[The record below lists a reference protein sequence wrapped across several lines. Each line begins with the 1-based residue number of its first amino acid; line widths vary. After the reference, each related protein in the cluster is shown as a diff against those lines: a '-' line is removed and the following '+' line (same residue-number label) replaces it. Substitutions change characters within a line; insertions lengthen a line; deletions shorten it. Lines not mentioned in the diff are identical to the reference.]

1 MEKEIIVANRYKII
15 RKLGEGGTAKVY
27 LAYDQI
33 DERNVSLKI
42 LKKENIDDR
51 KVKKFKKEAE
61 TLALLDDEN
70 IVKIYDVGQDD
81 NLHYIAAEYIDGM
94 TLKDY
99 IRTCSP
105 IPVEEIVKL
114 SQQILHGVKH
124 AHERGVVHK
133 DLKTQNILLDEH
145 KNVKITDFG
154 IADIMDED
162 VTRTQSLMGTPQ
174 YIAPEILNRESLTA
188 QSDLYSVGIVMYEMC
203 VMQVPFVGEKAA
215 YIMIK
220 QMSQPLPSI
229 IAQRADIPQSLEN
242 VIIKATAKKLNNR
255 YQNAK
260 EMIEDL
266 NHVFDADK
274 MDEQPLV
281 LANDLVK
288 QDEIE
293 KTIDI
298 GQEKID
304 LSNLKD
310 NEQQK
315 KDSKRKQKI
324 IIIFTI
330 VLVLLLIG
338 GLIFFN
344 NRNTKTTMPDLVKKT
359 QNEVYSELQ
368 PLGISSKNVTI
379 KYEFSNDVEQDK
391 VIRTQPPAGNIIN
404 KKTPIVIYL
413 SQGPEGK
420 KLDNYVG
427 KIASEVKTQL
437 ENDGYVVTLDYVEND
452 AKADTIIAQSPGNGS
467 LVKPGDAITLTV
479 SSGQKKVVVPNF
491 TNMTKDEVDAWSK
504 ANQISITYETTCN
517 NTVEAYHVI
526 SQSVAY
532 DTEINKGDQISISL
546 STGACP
552 VVRPQQETPAPG
564 AGSSKQ

>member
-281 LANDLVK
+281 LADDLVK

-304 LSNLKD
+304 LSYLKD

-315 KDSKRKQKI
+315 KDSKRKQKRI
-324 IIIFTI
+324 IIVAII
-330 VLVLLLIG
+330 LVLLLIG
-338 GLIFFN
+338 GVIFFN
-344 NRNTKTTMPDLVKKT
+344 NRNTKIPMPDLVKKT
-359 QNEVYSELQ
+359 QNEAYSELEL
-368 PLGISSKNVTI
+368 LGISSKNVTI
-379 KYEFSNDVEQDK
+379 KYEYSKDIEQDK

-404 KKTPIVIYL
+404 KKTPVVIYL

-427 KIASEVKTQL
+427 KIASDVKTQL

-467 LVKPGDAITLTV
+467 LVKPGNTITLTV

-517 NTVEAYHVI
+517 NKVEAYHVI

-552 VVRPQQETPAPG
+552 VVRPQQGTPAPE
-564 AGSSKQ
+564 AGSSN

>member
-133 DLKTQNILLDEH
+133 DLKTQNILLDEY

-281 LANDLVK
+281 LADDLVK

-324 IIIFTI
+324 IIIVTI
-330 VLVLLLIG
+330 VLSLLLIG

-344 NRNTKTTMPDLVKKT
+344 NRNTKITMPDLVKKT

-368 PLGISSKNVTI
+368 PLGISGKNVTI

-427 KIASEVKTQL
+427 KIASDVKTQL
-437 ENDGYVVTLDYVEND
+437 EKDGYVVTLDYVEND

-532 DTEINKGDQISISL
+532 DTEINKGEQISISL
-546 STGACP
+546 STGSCP
-552 VVRPQQETPAPG
+552 VVRPQQETATPG

>member
-281 LANDLVK
+281 LADDLVK

-310 NEQQK
+310 NVQQK
-315 KDSKRKQKI
+315 KDSKRKQKRI
-324 IIIFTI
+324 IIVAI

-344 NRNTKTTMPDLVKKT
+344 NRNKKITMPDLVKKT
-359 QNEVYSELQ
+359 QNEAYSALE

-379 KYEFSNDVEQDK
+379 KYEFSKDVEQDK
-391 VIRTQPPAGNIIN
+391 VIRTQPPAGDIIN

-427 KIASEVKTQL
+427 KIASDVKTQL
-437 ENDGYVVTLDYVEND
+437 ENDGYVVTLEYVEND
-452 AKADTIIAQSPGNGS
+452 AKADTIVAQSPGNGS
-467 LVKPGDAITLTV
+467 LVKPGDTITLTV

-552 VVRPQQETPAPG
+552 VVRPQQGTPAPE
-564 AGSSKQ
+564 AGSSN

>member
-281 LANDLVK
+281 LADDLVK

-315 KDSKRKQKI
+315 KDSKRKQKSI
-324 IIIFTI
+324 IIVAI

-344 NRNTKTTMPDLVKKT
+344 NRNTKITMPDLVRKT
-359 QNEVYSELQ
+359 QNEAYSALE

-379 KYEFSNDVEQDK
+379 KYEFSKDIEQDK
-391 VIRTQPPAGNIIN
+391 VIRTQPPAGDIIN

-427 KIASEVKTQL
+427 KIASDVKTQL
-437 ENDGYVVTLDYVEND
+437 ENDGYVVTLEYVEND
-452 AKADTIIAQSPGNGS
+452 AKADTIVAQSPGNGS
-467 LVKPGDAITLTV
+467 LVKPGDTITLTV

-552 VVRPQQETPAPG
+552 VVRPQQGTPAPE
-564 AGSSKQ
+564 AGSSN

>member
-260 EMIEDL
+260 EMFEDL

-315 KDSKRKQKI
+315 KDSKRKQKRI
-324 IIIFTI
+324 IIVAI

-344 NRNTKTTMPDLVKKT
+344 NRNKKITMPDLVRKT
-359 QNEVYSELQ
+359 QNEAYSALE

-379 KYEFSNDVEQDK
+379 KYEFSKDIEQDK
-391 VIRTQPPAGNIIN
+391 VIRTQPPAGDIIN

-427 KIASEVKTQL
+427 KIAGDVKTQL
-437 ENDGYVVTLDYVEND
+437 ENDGYVVTLEYVEND
-452 AKADTIIAQSPGNGS
+452 AKADTIVAQSPGNGS
-467 LVKPGDAITLTV
+467 LVKPGDTITLTV

-552 VVRPQQETPAPG
+552 VVRPQQGTPAPE
-564 AGSSKQ
+564 AGSSN

>member
-51 KVKKFKKEAE
+51 KVKKFKKEAK

-281 LANDLVK
+281 LADDLVK

-324 IIIFTI
+324 IIIVTI

-344 NRNTKTTMPDLVKKT
+344 NRNTKIKMPDLVKKT

-368 PLGISSKNVTI
+368 PLGISNKNVTI

-552 VVRPQQETPAPG
+552 VVRPQQETPVPG

>member
-260 EMIEDL
+260 EMIDDL

-281 LANDLVK
+281 LADDLVK

-324 IIIFTI
+324 IIIVTI

-344 NRNTKTTMPDLVKKT
+344 SRNTRITMPDLIKKT

-564 AGSSKQ
+564 AGSSN

>member
-260 EMIEDL
+260 EMIDDL

-281 LANDLVK
+281 LADDLVK

-315 KDSKRKQKI
+315 KDSKRKQKRI
-324 IIIFTI
+324 IIVAI

-344 NRNTKTTMPDLVKKT
+344 NRNTKITMPDLVKKT
-359 QNEVYSELQ
+359 QNEAYSALE

-379 KYEFSNDVEQDK
+379 KYEYSKDIEQDK
-391 VIRTQPPAGNIIN
+391 VIRTQPPAGDIIN

-413 SQGPEGK
+413 SQGPEAK

-427 KIASEVKTQL
+427 KIASDVKTQL
-437 ENDGYVVTLDYVEND
+437 ENDGYVVTLEYVEND

-467 LVKPGDAITLTV
+467 LVKPGDTITLTV

-552 VVRPQQETPAPG
+552 VVRPQQGTPAPE
-564 AGSSKQ
+564 AGSSN

>member
-70 IVKIYDVGQDD
+70 IVKICDVGQDD

-281 LANDLVK
+281 LADDLVK

-315 KDSKRKQKI
+315 KDSKRKQKSI
-324 IIIFTI
+324 IIVAI

-344 NRNTKTTMPDLVKKT
+344 NRNTKITMPDLVRKT
-359 QNEVYSELQ
+359 QNEAYSALE

-379 KYEFSNDVEQDK
+379 KYEFSKDIEQDK
-391 VIRTQPPAGNIIN
+391 VIRTQPPAGDIIN

-427 KIASEVKTQL
+427 KIASDVKTQL
-437 ENDGYVVTLDYVEND
+437 ENDGYVVTLEYVEND
-452 AKADTIIAQSPGNGS
+452 AKADTIVAQSPGNGS
-467 LVKPGDAITLTV
+467 LVKPGDTITLTV

-504 ANQISITYETTCN
+504 ANLISITYETTCN

-552 VVRPQQETPAPG
+552 VVRPQQGTPAPE
-564 AGSSKQ
+564 AGSSN

>member
-81 NLHYIAAEYIDGM
+81 NLHYIAGEYIDGM

-266 NHVFDADK
+266 NQVFDADK

-281 LANDLVK
+281 LADDLVK

-315 KDSKRKQKI
+315 KDSKRKQKRI
-324 IIIFTI
+324 IIVAIF
-330 VLVLLLIG
+330 LVLLLIG

-344 NRNTKTTMPDLVKKT
+344 NRNKKITMPDLVRKT
-359 QNEVYSELQ
+359 QNEAYSALE

-379 KYEFSNDVEQDK
+379 KYEFSKDIEQDK
-391 VIRTQPPAGNIIN
+391 VIRTQPPAGDIIN

-427 KIASEVKTQL
+427 KIASDVKTQL
-437 ENDGYVVTLDYVEND
+437 ENDGYVVTLEYVEND
-452 AKADTIIAQSPGNGS
+452 AKADTIVTQSPGNGS
-467 LVKPGDAITLTV
+467 LVKPGDTITLTV

-517 NTVEAYHVI
+517 NTVEANHVI

-552 VVRPQQETPAPG
+552 VVRPQQGTPAPE
-564 AGSSKQ
+564 AGSSN

>member
-281 LANDLVK
+281 LADDLVK

-324 IIIFTI
+324 IIIVTI

-344 NRNTKTTMPDLVKKT
+344 NRNTKITMPDLVKKT

-368 PLGISSKNVTI
+368 PLGLSSKNVTI

-479 SSGQKKVVVPNF
+479 SRGQKKVVVPNF

-552 VVRPQQETPAPG
+552 VVRPQQETPSPG

>member
-42 LKKENIDDR
+42 LKKENIYDR

-281 LANDLVK
+281 LADDLVK

-315 KDSKRKQKI
+315 KDSKRKQKRI
-324 IIIFTI
+324 IIVAI

-344 NRNTKTTMPDLVKKT
+344 NRNKKITMPDLVRKT
-359 QNEVYSELQ
+359 QNEAYSALE

-379 KYEFSNDVEQDK
+379 KYEFSKDVEQDK
-391 VIRTQPPAGNIIN
+391 VIRTKPPAGDIIN

-427 KIASEVKTQL
+427 KIASDVKTQL
-437 ENDGYVVTLDYVEND
+437 ENDGYVVTLEYVEND

-467 LVKPGDAITLTV
+467 LVKPGDTITLTV

-552 VVRPQQETPAPG
+552 VVRPQQGTPAPE
-564 AGSSKQ
+564 AGSSN

>member
-281 LANDLVK
+281 LADDLVK

-315 KDSKRKQKI
+315 KDSKRKQKRI
-324 IIIFTI
+324 IIVAIF
-330 VLVLLLIG
+330 LVLLLIG

-344 NRNTKTTMPDLVKKT
+344 NRNKKITMPDLVRKT
-359 QNEVYSELQ
+359 QNEAYSALE

-379 KYEFSNDVEQDK
+379 KYEFSKDIEQDK
-391 VIRTQPPAGNIIN
+391 VIRTQPPAGDIIN

-427 KIASEVKTQL
+427 KIASDVKTQL
-437 ENDGYVVTLDYVEND
+437 ENDGYVVTLEYVEND
-452 AKADTIIAQSPGNGS
+452 AKADTIVAQSPGNGS
-467 LVKPGDAITLTV
+467 LVKPGDTITLTV

-552 VVRPQQETPAPG
+552 VVRPQQGTPAPE
-564 AGSSKQ
+564 AGSSN

>member
-281 LANDLVK
+281 LADDLVK

-315 KDSKRKQKI
+315 KDSKRKQKRI
-324 IIIFTI
+324 IIVAI

-344 NRNTKTTMPDLVKKT
+344 NRNKKITMPDLVRKT
-359 QNEVYSELQ
+359 QNEAYSALE

-379 KYEFSNDVEQDK
+379 KYEFSKDVEQDK
-391 VIRTQPPAGNIIN
+391 VIRTQPPAGDIIN

-427 KIASEVKTQL
+427 KIASDVKTQL
-437 ENDGYVVTLDYVEND
+437 ENDGYVVTLEYVEND
-452 AKADTIIAQSPGNGS
+452 AKADTIIAQSPDNGS
-467 LVKPGDAITLTV
+467 LVKPGDTITLTV

-517 NTVEAYHVI
+517 NTVEANHVI

-552 VVRPQQETPAPG
+552 VVRPQQGTPAPE
-564 AGSSKQ
+564 AGSSN

>member
-260 EMIEDL
+260 EMIDDL

-281 LANDLVK
+281 LADDLVK

-324 IIIFTI
+324 IIIVTI

-344 NRNTKTTMPDLVKKT
+344 NRNTRITMPDLIKKT
-359 QNEVYSELQ
+359 QNEVYNELQ

-391 VIRTQPPAGNIIN
+391 VIRTQPPAGDIIN
-404 KKTPIVIYL
+404 KKTTIVIYL

-564 AGSSKQ
+564 AGSSN

>member
-266 NHVFDADK
+266 NQVFDADK

-281 LANDLVK
+281 LADDLVK

-315 KDSKRKQKI
+315 KDSNRKQKRI
-324 IIIFTI
+324 IIVAI

-344 NRNTKTTMPDLVKKT
+344 NRNKKITMPDLVRKT
-359 QNEVYSELQ
+359 QNEAYSALE

-379 KYEFSNDVEQDK
+379 KYEFSKDVEQDK
-391 VIRTQPPAGNIIN
+391 VIRTQPPAGDIIN

-427 KIASEVKTQL
+427 KIASDVKTQL
-437 ENDGYVVTLDYVEND
+437 ENDGYVVTLEYVEND

-467 LVKPGDAITLTV
+467 LVKPGDTITLTV

-552 VVRPQQETPAPG
+552 VVRPQQGTPAPE
-564 AGSSKQ
+564 AGSSN

>member
-1 MEKEIIVANRYKII
+1 MEKEIIVANHYKII

-114 SQQILHGVKH
+114 SQQILYGVKH

-260 EMIEDL
+260 EMIDDL
-266 NHVFDADK
+266 NHVFDTDK

-281 LANDLVK
+281 LADDLVK

-315 KDSKRKQKI
+315 KDSKRKQKRI
-324 IIIFTI
+324 IIVAI

-344 NRNTKTTMPDLVKKT
+344 NRNTKITMPDLVKKT
-359 QNEVYSELQ
+359 QNEVYSELET
-368 PLGISSKNVTI
+368 LGISSKNVTI
-379 KYEFSNDVEQDK
+379 KYEFSKDVEQDK
-391 VIRTQPPAGNIIN
+391 VIRTQPPAGDIIN

-427 KIASEVKTQL
+427 KIANDVKTQL

-467 LVKPGDAITLTV
+467 LVKPGDTITLTV

-564 AGSSKQ
+564 AGSSN

>member
-15 RKLGEGGTAKVY
+15 IKLGEGGTAKVY

-260 EMIEDL
+260 EMIDDL

-281 LANDLVK
+281 LADDLVK

-315 KDSKRKQKI
+315 KDSKRKQKRI
-324 IIIFTI
+324 IIVAI

-344 NRNTKTTMPDLVKKT
+344 NRNKKITMPDLVKKT
-359 QNEVYSELQ
+359 QNEAYSALE

-379 KYEFSNDVEQDK
+379 KYEYSKDIEQDK
-391 VIRTQPPAGNIIN
+391 VIRTQPPAGDIIN

-427 KIASEVKTQL
+427 KIASDVKTQL
-437 ENDGYVVTLDYVEND
+437 ENDGYVVTLEYVEND

-467 LVKPGDAITLTV
+467 LVKPGDTITLTV

-552 VVRPQQETPAPG
+552 VVRPQQGTPAPE
-564 AGSSKQ
+564 AGSSN

>member
-266 NHVFDADK
+266 NQVFDADK

-281 LANDLVK
+281 LADDLVK

-298 GQEKID
+298 GQENID

-315 KDSKRKQKI
+315 KDSKRKQKRI
-324 IIIFTI
+324 IIVAI

-338 GLIFFN
+338 GLILFN
-344 NRNTKTTMPDLVKKT
+344 NRNKKITMPDLVRKT
-359 QNEVYSELQ
+359 QNEAYSALE

-379 KYEFSNDVEQDK
+379 KYEYSKDVEQDK
-391 VIRTQPPAGNIIN
+391 VIRTQPPAGDIIN

-427 KIASEVKTQL
+427 KIASDVKTQL
-437 ENDGYVVTLDYVEND
+437 ENDGYVVTLEYVEND

-467 LVKPGDAITLTV
+467 LVKPGDTITLTV

-552 VVRPQQETPAPG
+552 VVRPQQGTPAPE
-564 AGSSKQ
+564 AGSSN

>member
-281 LANDLVK
+281 LADDLVK

-315 KDSKRKQKI
+315 KDSKRKQKRI
-324 IIIFTI
+324 IIVAI

-344 NRNTKTTMPDLVKKT
+344 NRNTKITMPDLVKKT
-359 QNEVYSELQ
+359 QNEAYSALE

-379 KYEFSNDVEQDK
+379 KYEYSKDIEQDK
-391 VIRTQPPAGNIIN
+391 VIRTQPPAGDIIN

-420 KLDNYVG
+420 KLDNFVG
-427 KIASEVKTQL
+427 KIASDVKTQL
-437 ENDGYVVTLDYVEND
+437 ENDGYVVTLEYVEND
-452 AKADTIIAQSPGNGS
+452 AKADTIVAQSPGNGS
-467 LVKPGDAITLTV
+467 LVKPGDTITLTV

-552 VVRPQQETPAPG
+552 VVRPQQGTPAPE
-564 AGSSKQ
+564 AGSSN

>member
-281 LANDLVK
+281 LADDLVK

-315 KDSKRKQKI
+315 KDSKRKQKRI
-324 IIIFTI
+324 IIVAI

-344 NRNTKTTMPDLVKKT
+344 NRNKKITMPDLVKKT
-359 QNEVYSELQ
+359 QNEAYSALE

-379 KYEFSNDVEQDK
+379 KYEYSKDIEQDK
-391 VIRTQPPAGNIIN
+391 VIRTQPPAGDIIN

-427 KIASEVKTQL
+427 KIASDVKTQL
-437 ENDGYVVTLDYVEND
+437 ENDGYVVTLEYVEND
-452 AKADTIIAQSPGNGS
+452 AKADTIVAQSPGNGS
-467 LVKPGDAITLTV
+467 LVKPGDTITLTV

-517 NTVEAYHVI
+517 NTVEANHVI

-552 VVRPQQETPAPG
+552 VVRPQQETPAPE
-564 AGSSKQ
+564 AGSSN

>member
-266 NHVFDADK
+266 NQVFDADK

-281 LANDLVK
+281 LADDLVK

-315 KDSKRKQKI
+315 KDSKRKQKRI
-324 IIIFTI
+324 IIVAI

-344 NRNTKTTMPDLVKKT
+344 NRNTKITMPDLVRKT
-359 QNEVYSELQ
+359 QNEAYSALE

-379 KYEFSNDVEQDK
+379 KYEFSKDIEQDK
-391 VIRTQPPAGNIIN
+391 VIRTQPPAGDIIN

-427 KIASEVKTQL
+427 KIASDVKTQL
-437 ENDGYVVTLDYVEND
+437 ENDGYVVTLEYVEND
-452 AKADTIIAQSPGNGS
+452 AKADTIVAQSPGNGS
-467 LVKPGDAITLTV
+467 LVKPGDTITLTV

-552 VVRPQQETPAPG
+552 VVRPQQGTPAPE
-564 AGSSKQ
+564 AGSSN

>member
-260 EMIEDL
+260 EMIDDL

-281 LANDLVK
+281 LADDLVK

-324 IIIFTI
+324 IIIVTI

-344 NRNTKTTMPDLVKKT
+344 NRNTRITMPDLIKKT
-359 QNEVYSELQ
+359 QNEVYNELQ

-391 VIRTQPPAGNIIN
+391 VIRTQPPAGDIIN

-564 AGSSKQ
+564 AGSSN

>member
-266 NHVFDADK
+266 NQVFDADK

-281 LANDLVK
+281 LADDLVK

-315 KDSKRKQKI
+315 KDSKRKQKRI
-324 IIIFTI
+324 IIVAI

-344 NRNTKTTMPDLVKKT
+344 NRNKKITMPDLVRKT
-359 QNEVYSELQ
+359 QNEAYSALE

-379 KYEFSNDVEQDK
+379 KYEYSKDIEQDK
-391 VIRTQPPAGNIIN
+391 VIRTQPPAGDIIN

-427 KIASEVKTQL
+427 KIASDVKTQL
-437 ENDGYVVTLDYVEND
+437 ENDGYVVTLEYVEND

-467 LVKPGDAITLTV
+467 LVKPGDTITLTV

-552 VVRPQQETPAPG
+552 VVRPQQGTPAPE
-564 AGSSKQ
+564 AGSSN

>member
-281 LANDLVK
+281 LADDLVK

-315 KDSKRKQKI
+315 KDSKRKQKRI
-324 IIIFTI
+324 IIVAI

-344 NRNTKTTMPDLVKKT
+344 NRNTKITMPDLVKKT
-359 QNEVYSELQ
+359 QNVAYSELE

-379 KYEFSNDVEQDK
+379 KYEFSKDVEQDK
-391 VIRTQPPAGNIIN
+391 VIRTQPPAGDIIN

-427 KIASEVKTQL
+427 KIASDVKTQL
-437 ENDGYVVTLDYVEND
+437 ENDGYVVTLEYVEND

-467 LVKPGDAITLTV
+467 LVKPGDTITLTV

-552 VVRPQQETPAPG
+552 VVRPQQGTPAPE
-564 AGSSKQ
+564 AGSSN

>member
-266 NHVFDADK
+266 NHVFDVDK

-281 LANDLVK
+281 LADDLVK

-304 LSNLKD
+304 LSNFKD

-315 KDSKRKQKI
+315 KDSKRKQKRI
-324 IIIFTI
+324 IIVAI

-344 NRNTKTTMPDLVKKT
+344 NRNKKITMPDLVRKT
-359 QNEVYSELQ
+359 QNEAYSALE

-379 KYEFSNDVEQDK
+379 KYEYSKDIEQDK
-391 VIRTQPPAGNIIN
+391 VIRTQPPAGDIIN

-427 KIASEVKTQL
+427 KIASDVKTQL
-437 ENDGYVVTLDYVEND
+437 ENDGYVVTLEYVEND

-467 LVKPGDAITLTV
+467 LVKPGDTITLTV

-552 VVRPQQETPAPG
+552 VVRPQQGTPAPE
-564 AGSSKQ
+564 AGSSN

>member
-281 LANDLVK
+281 LADDLVK

-315 KDSKRKQKI
+315 KDSKRKQKRI
-324 IIIFTI
+324 IIVAI

-344 NRNTKTTMPDLVKKT
+344 NRNKKITMPDLVRKT
-359 QNEVYSELQ
+359 QNEAYSALE

-379 KYEFSNDVEQDK
+379 KYEFSKDVEQDK
-391 VIRTQPPAGNIIN
+391 VIRTQPPAGDIIN

-427 KIASEVKTQL
+427 KIASDVKTQL
-437 ENDGYVVTLDYVEND
+437 ENDGYVVTLEYVEND

-467 LVKPGDAITLTV
+467 LVKPGDTITLTV
-479 SSGQKKVVVPNF
+479 SSGHKKVVVPNF

-517 NTVEAYHVI
+517 NTVEANHVI

-552 VVRPQQETPAPG
+552 VVRPQQGTPAPE
-564 AGSSKQ
+564 AGSSN

>member
-281 LANDLVK
+281 LADDLVK

-315 KDSKRKQKI
+315 KDSKRKQKRI
-324 IIIFTI
+324 IIVAI

-344 NRNTKTTMPDLVKKT
+344 NRNKKITMPDLVRKT
-359 QNEVYSELQ
+359 QNEAYSALE

-379 KYEFSNDVEQDK
+379 KYEYSKDIEQDK
-391 VIRTQPPAGNIIN
+391 VIRTQPPVGDIIN

-427 KIASEVKTQL
+427 KIASDVKTQL
-437 ENDGYVVTLDYVEND
+437 ENDGYVVTLEYVEND

-467 LVKPGDAITLTV
+467 LVKPGDTITLTV

-552 VVRPQQETPAPG
+552 VVRPQQGTPAPE
-564 AGSSKQ
+564 AGSSN

>member
-266 NHVFDADK
+266 NQVFDADK

-281 LANDLVK
+281 LADDLVK

-315 KDSKRKQKI
+315 KDSKRKQKRI
-324 IIIFTI
+324 IIVAI

-344 NRNTKTTMPDLVKKT
+344 NRNKKITMPDLVRKT
-359 QNEVYSELQ
+359 QNEAYSALE

-379 KYEFSNDVEQDK
+379 KYEYSKDIEQDK
-391 VIRTQPPAGNIIN
+391 VIRTQPPAGDIIN

-427 KIASEVKTQL
+427 KIASDVKTQL
-437 ENDGYVVTLDYVEND
+437 ENDGYVVTLEYVEND
-452 AKADTIIAQSPGNGS
+452 AKADTIVAQSPGNGS
-467 LVKPGDAITLTV
+467 LVKPGDTITLTV

-552 VVRPQQETPAPG
+552 VVRPQQGTPAPE
-564 AGSSKQ
+564 AGSSN

>member
-70 IVKIYDVGQDD
+70 IVKICDVGQDD

-281 LANDLVK
+281 LADDLVK

-315 KDSKRKQKI
+315 KDSKRKQKRI
-324 IIIFTI
+324 IIVAI

-344 NRNTKTTMPDLVKKT
+344 NRNTKITMPDLVRKT
-359 QNEVYSELQ
+359 QNEAYSALE

-379 KYEFSNDVEQDK
+379 KYEFSKDIEQDK
-391 VIRTQPPAGNIIN
+391 VIRTQPPAGDIIN

-427 KIASEVKTQL
+427 KIASDVKTQL
-437 ENDGYVVTLDYVEND
+437 ENDGYVVTLEYVEND
-452 AKADTIIAQSPGNGS
+452 AKADTIVAQSPGNGS
-467 LVKPGDAITLTV
+467 LVKPGDTITLNV

-552 VVRPQQETPAPG
+552 VVRPQQGTPAPE
-564 AGSSKQ
+564 AGSSN

>member
-99 IRTCSP
+99 IKTCSP
-105 IPVEEIVKL
+105 IPVEEIVKI
-114 SQQILHGVKH
+114 SQLILHGVKH
-124 AHERGVVHK
+124 AHDRGVVHK
-133 DLKTQNILLDEH
+133 DLKTQNILLDEY

-242 VIIKATAKKLNNR
+242 VIIKATAKKLDNR

-266 NHVFDADK
+266 NHVFDVEK

-281 LANDLVK
+281 LEDDLVK

-304 LSNLKD
+304 LSNLQD
-310 NEQQK
+310 NELQK
-315 KDSKRKQKI
+315 KDSKQKQKRI
-324 IIIFTI
+324 IIVTI

-344 NRNTKTTMPDLVKKT
+344 NRNTKITMPDLVKKSQT
-359 QNEVYSELQ
+359 EVYSELE
-368 PLGISSKNVTI
+368 PLGINSKNITI
-379 KYEFSNDVEQDK
+379 KYEYSNDVEQDK
-391 VIRTQPPAGNIIN
+391 VIRTQPPAGDIIN

-427 KIASEVKTQL
+427 KIASDVKTQL
-437 ENDGYVVTLDYVEND
+437 ETDGYVVTLEYVEND

-467 LVKPGDAITLTV
+467 LVKPGDTITLTV

-517 NTVEAYHVI
+517 NTVEAHHVI

-552 VVRPQQETPAPG
+552 VVRPQQETPAPED
-564 AGSSKQ
+564 GSSNQ

>member
-260 EMIEDL
+260 EMIDDL

-281 LANDLVK
+281 LAEDLVK

-310 NEQQK
+310 NELQK

-324 IIIFTI
+324 IIIVTI
-330 VLVLLLIG
+330 ILVLLLIG
-338 GLIFFN
+338 GLIFYN
-344 NRNTKTTMPDLVKKT
+344 NRNTKITMPDLVKKT

-368 PLGISSKNVTI
+368 PLGISGKNVTI

-427 KIASEVKTQL
+427 KIASDVKTQL

-552 VVRPQQETPAPG
+552 VVRPQQETQAPG

>member
-281 LANDLVK
+281 LADDLVK

-315 KDSKRKQKI
+315 KDSKRKQKRI
-324 IIIFTI
+324 IIVAI

-344 NRNTKTTMPDLVKKT
+344 NRNKKITMPDLVRKT
-359 QNEVYSELQ
+359 QNEAYSALE

-379 KYEFSNDVEQDK
+379 KYEFSKDIEQDK
-391 VIRTQPPAGNIIN
+391 VIRTQPPAGDIIN

-427 KIASEVKTQL
+427 KIASDVKTQL
-437 ENDGYVVTLDYVEND
+437 ENDGYVVTLEYVEND

-467 LVKPGDAITLTV
+467 LVKPGDTITLTV

-552 VVRPQQETPAPG
+552 VVRPQQGTPAPE
-564 AGSSKQ
+564 AGSSN

>member
-133 DLKTQNILLDEH
+133 DLKTQNILLDEY

-281 LANDLVK
+281 LADDLVK

-324 IIIFTI
+324 IIIVTI
-330 VLVLLLIG
+330 VLSLLLIG

-344 NRNTKTTMPDLVKKT
+344 NRNTKITMPDLVKKT

-368 PLGISSKNVTI
+368 PLGISGKNVTI

-427 KIASEVKTQL
+427 KIASDVKTQL
-437 ENDGYVVTLDYVEND
+437 EKDGYVVTLDYVEND

-546 STGACP
+546 STGSCP
-552 VVRPQQETPAPG
+552 VVRPQQETATPG

>member
-281 LANDLVK
+281 LADDLVK

-315 KDSKRKQKI
+315 KDSKRKQKRI
-324 IIIFTI
+324 IIVAI

-344 NRNTKTTMPDLVKKT
+344 NRNKKITMPDLVRKT
-359 QNEVYSELQ
+359 QNEAYSALE

-379 KYEFSNDVEQDK
+379 KYEFSKDIEQDK
-391 VIRTQPPAGNIIN
+391 VIRTQPPAGDIIN

-427 KIASEVKTQL
+427 KIASDVKTQL
-437 ENDGYVVTLDYVEND
+437 ENDGYVVTLEYVEND
-452 AKADTIIAQSPGNGS
+452 AKADTIVAQSPGNGS
-467 LVKPGDAITLTV
+467 LVKPGDTITLTV

-552 VVRPQQETPAPG
+552 VVRPQQGTPAPE
-564 AGSSKQ
+564 AGSSN

>member
-281 LANDLVK
+281 LADDLVK

-310 NEQQK
+310 NVQQK
-315 KDSKRKQKI
+315 KDSKRKQKRI
-324 IIIFTI
+324 IIVAI

-344 NRNTKTTMPDLVKKT
+344 NRNKKITMPDLVRKT
-359 QNEVYSELQ
+359 QNEAYSALE

-379 KYEFSNDVEQDK
+379 KYEYSKDIEQDK
-391 VIRTQPPAGNIIN
+391 VIRTQPPAGDIIN

-427 KIASEVKTQL
+427 KISSDVKTQL
-437 ENDGYVVTLDYVEND
+437 ENDGYVVTLEYVEND
-452 AKADTIIAQSPGNGS
+452 AKADTIVAQSPGNGS
-467 LVKPGDAITLTV
+467 LVKPGDTITLTV

-552 VVRPQQETPAPG
+552 VVRPQQGTPAPE
-564 AGSSKQ
+564 AGSSN

>member
-266 NHVFDADK
+266 NQVFDADK

-281 LANDLVK
+281 LADDLVK

-315 KDSKRKQKI
+315 KDSKRKQKRI
-324 IIIFTI
+324 IIVAI

-344 NRNTKTTMPDLVKKT
+344 NRNKKITMPDLVRKT
-359 QNEVYSELQ
+359 QNEAYSALE

-379 KYEFSNDVEQDK
+379 KYEFSKDIEQDK
-391 VIRTQPPAGNIIN
+391 VIRTQPPAGDIIN

-427 KIASEVKTQL
+427 KIASDVKTQL
-437 ENDGYVVTLDYVEND
+437 ENDGYVVTLEYVEND

-467 LVKPGDAITLTV
+467 LVKPGDTITLTV

-491 TNMTKDEVDAWSK
+491 TNKTKDEVDAWSK

-552 VVRPQQETPAPG
+552 VVRPQQGTPAPE
-564 AGSSKQ
+564 AGSSN

>member
-260 EMIEDL
+260 EMIDDL

-281 LANDLVK
+281 LADDLVK

-315 KDSKRKQKI
+315 KDSKRKQKRI
-324 IIIFTI
+324 IIVAI

-344 NRNTKTTMPDLVKKT
+344 NRNKKITMPDLVKKT
-359 QNEVYSELQ
+359 QNEAYSALE

-379 KYEFSNDVEQDK
+379 KYEYSKDIEQDK
-391 VIRTQPPAGNIIN
+391 VIRTQPPAGDIIN

-427 KIASEVKTQL
+427 KIASDVKTQL
-437 ENDGYVVTLDYVEND
+437 ENDGYVVTLEYVEND

-467 LVKPGDAITLTV
+467 LVKPGDTITLTV

-552 VVRPQQETPAPG
+552 VVRPQQGTPAPE
-564 AGSSKQ
+564 AGSSN